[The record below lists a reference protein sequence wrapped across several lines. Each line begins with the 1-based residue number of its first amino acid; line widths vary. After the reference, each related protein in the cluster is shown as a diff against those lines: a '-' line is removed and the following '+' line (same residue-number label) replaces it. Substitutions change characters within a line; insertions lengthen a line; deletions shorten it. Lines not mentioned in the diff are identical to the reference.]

1 MAKKGLDYFPVLCH
15 FDPGTELLEAEF
27 GLKGIAVLL
36 KLYQRIY
43 GGHGYY
49 CEWNDE
55 VALLF
60 SRRECGIPAEAG
72 REGCGVVGEVI
83 KAALKRGIFDSKTY
97 ERHGVLTSA
106 VIHETY
112 FEAVKRRTDVE
123 VQKAYLLLSA
133 PEIPKNVNIVSG
145 NAYRN
150 AENAYRDGQS
160 KVKESKV
167 NKNKKSVR
175 PAPPSV
181 REVAAYCAER
191 KNGIDAEAFVAFY
204 ESKGW
209 LIGKNEMKDWKAAVR
224 TWEKRQGAQPQRGG
238 ANSFNAFPQRDYNY
252 GDLEKKL
259 LAR

>member
-1 MAKKGLDYFPVLCH
+1 M
-15 FDPGTELLEAEF
+15 
-27 GLKGIAVLL
+27 
-36 KLYQRIY
+36 
-43 GGHGYY
+43 
-49 CEWNDE
+49 
-55 VALLF
+55 
-60 SRRECGIPAEAG
+60 
-72 REGCGVVGEVI
+72 
-83 KAALKRGIFDSKTY
+83 
-97 ERHGVLTSA
+97 
-106 VIHETY
+106 
-112 FEAVKRRTDVE
+112 
-123 VQKAYLLLSA
+123 
-133 PEIPKNVNIVSG
+133 
-145 NAYRN
+145 
-150 AENAYRDGQS
+150 
-160 KVKESKV
+160 
-167 NKNKKSVR
+167 R